1 MSGVSRFSIKIRLW
15 NSQELKRKIKAVVTA
30 QNPGGSEIE
39 EDIPQLAFVRVH
51 LNFRMFLTQKFRLRG
66 IDCPEINTPEGKRA
80 KRFVEERLKG
90 VDFIVIKTHKDTTD
104 KYERY
109 LADIFYL
116 PSGGDADRTAREGH
130 YLNQDLLDARL
141 ARLWQD

>member
-1 MSGVSRFSIKIRLW
+1 MFTYKAKV
-15 NSQELKRKIKAVVTA
+15 RKIIDGDTLIA
-30 QNPGGSEIE
+30 
-39 EDIPQLAFVRVH
+39 RVH

-66 IDCPEINTPEGKRA
+66 IDCPEITTPEGKRA

-90 VDFIVIKTHKDTTD
+90 FDCIVIKTHKDTTD

-116 PSGGDADRTAREGH
+116 SNGVDADTIAREGH
-130 YLNQDLLDARL
+130 YLNQDLLDAGL
-141 ARLWQD
+141 ARLWTTATTFHP